1 MIGVRPQQPG
11 WRPHRGTGCY
21 AETGG
26 GCKTPHPRAH
36 NLAKRRKESGP
47 RELPPG
53 TQPRQGACV
62 MLAEA
67 PGVLLPWHGPRGAFH
82 DTDPPLPSPPLP
94 SPPSSSSPSSHSRPA
109 WIPPS
114 ACPLPVGF
122 HTHTPVQQ
130 AHRLSSTSLSPV
142 AHTHTHTHTHT
153 YTHTNQSSYSD
164 NLPYHILY
172 SRAIASREKHECSN
186 VTMTIRGRHRERR
199 LTHPSLL

>member
-94 SPPSSSSPSSHSRPA
+94 SPPSYSSPSSHSRPA
-109 WIPPS
+109 WILGYSDPAFCLPS
-114 ACPLPVGF
+114 PSGVPHPYPRAAGSQTVQHQSVTCCP
-122 HTHTPVQQ
+122 
-130 AHRLSSTSLSPV
+130 
-142 AHTHTHTHTHT
+142 HTHTHTHTHIQT
-153 YTHTNQSSYSD
+153 SHLTQT
-164 NLPYHILY
+164 
-172 SRAIASREKHECSN
+172 ASRITFSIQGPSHPERSMN
-186 VTMTIRGRHRERR
+186 VQMS
-199 LTHPSLL
+199 P